1 MKFQKNLLKK
11 ENELFTILVDK
22 ERSNMLEISVDG
34 EPVFGEKMIVSIS
47 MLEGKVRLLDD
58 IAKDIE
64 ISRTQ
69 LINLC
74 IDSALKNEEFLH
86 MLGYDLDDNEEIEE

>member
-1 MKFQKNLLKK
+1 
-11 ENELFTILVDK
+11 
-22 ERSNMLEISVDG
+22 MLGISVDG
-34 EPVFGEKMIVSIS
+34 EPVFGEKIIVSIS

-86 MLGYDLDDNEEIEE
+86 MLGYDLDVVEDTEE